1 MIAFFCWKFKC
12 KFSFVVGKI
21 CRKTFDNRIFC
32 IYFIVETVFRKREF
46 AEMWRSVKRKVLFPD
61 VSARGAFY
69 ALTQLLCGCYLLGSL
84 AILMFGFCGVSLE
97 NPLRYGGD
105 ASLRNWLGYLDGGGR
120 FVLAG
125 WAGILLAFVIF
136 YVWTTLAF
144 FRKFAPRAPLSP
156 FGCWVIWI
164 VLSLFLW
171 RIGVPAWVAVWIF
184 LAFFPAV
191 LPLFHSADRWKSA
204 LGAALSWCV
213 GSALVLI
220 PLYYYDAML
229 FRGGYGFH
237 GSGEAVSG
245 IFGISGFGWMFW
257 QAAAL
262 FFLAVWYILT
272 ALFFAR
278 RNGVHLRALFG
289 LGVAFWWGVSGAVFL
304 LFCIL
309 TAVAGREVSREIA
322 ALERRFGRQVTVEA
336 QAETCCDSETPDP
349 VWQERWRQLCDAA
362 SPFHPGDD
370 EENEGWAEL
379 NIVPDCVMMS
389 EADLVLWRERF
400 NRHAPALAEWEAL
413 LAGPIPPEARLTRR
427 GGWFHGT
434 GSGVE
439 QDCRLFFKLQLWRL
453 YFSLVDENREEALA
467 AYRSLRLTEKFLQRE
482 LQTGAFFPVD
492 LVELRLTGFRMLLA
506 SGILTDGELK
516 CLATEME
523 EMELAL
529 ESQLERFRYSQA
541 VCALEFCDLFADGNF
556 SAYGSNPFPL
566 NATRF
571 LLPQLRWYGLREKA
585 DLARLLLNPES
596 QSPPLFLSGAI
607 APDDRILSHSL
618 RKLQAHCR
626 ALRVMLR
633 VELSRRRYGSL
644 PETLPHL
651 PPDPYGSGTMEY
663 KFGMFP
669 CRHRVFSRRRLTGL
683 SGVPPNTFRWESR
696 EAFKPLPAIQVRCP
710 GAGDDPWEEVS
721 FTLPIRE

>member
-1 MIAFFCWKFKC
+1 
-12 KFSFVVGKI
+12 
-21 CRKTFDNRIFC
+21 
-32 IYFIVETVFRKREF
+32 
-46 AEMWRSVKRKVLFPD
+46 MWRSVKRKVLFPD

-120 FVLAG
+120 LVLAG

-245 IFGISGFGWMFW
+245 IFGISGSGWMFW

-278 RNGVHLRALFG
+278 RNGVRLRAVRIRRGVLVGRFRCG
-289 LGVAFWWGVSGAVFL
+289 LSPFLHFDGGCGTRGVARNRGA
-304 LFCIL
+304 
-309 TAVAGREVSREIA
+309 
-322 ALERRFGRQVTVEA
+322 
-336 QAETCCDSETPDP
+336 
-349 VWQERWRQLCDAA
+349 
-362 SPFHPGDD
+362 
-370 EENEGWAEL
+370 
-379 NIVPDCVMMS
+379 
-389 EADLVLWRERF
+389 
-400 NRHAPALAEWEAL
+400 
-413 LAGPIPPEARLTRR
+413 
-427 GGWFHGT
+427 
-434 GSGVE
+434 
-439 QDCRLFFKLQLWRL
+439 
-453 YFSLVDENREEALA
+453 
-467 AYRSLRLTEKFLQRE
+467 
-482 LQTGAFFPVD
+482 
-492 LVELRLTGFRMLLA
+492 
-506 SGILTDGELK
+506 
-516 CLATEME
+516 
-523 EMELAL
+523 
-529 ESQLERFRYSQA
+529 
-541 VCALEFCDLFADGNF
+541 
-556 SAYGSNPFPL
+556 
-566 NATRF
+566 
-571 LLPQLRWYGLREKA
+571 
-585 DLARLLLNPES
+585 
-596 QSPPLFLSGAI
+596 
-607 APDDRILSHSL
+607 
-618 RKLQAHCR
+618 
-626 ALRVMLR
+626 
-633 VELSRRRYGSL
+633 
-644 PETLPHL
+644 
-651 PPDPYGSGTMEY
+651 
-663 KFGMFP
+663 
-669 CRHRVFSRRRLTGL
+669 
-683 SGVPPNTFRWESR
+683 
-696 EAFKPLPAIQVRCP
+696 
-710 GAGDDPWEEVS
+710 
-721 FTLPIRE
+721 